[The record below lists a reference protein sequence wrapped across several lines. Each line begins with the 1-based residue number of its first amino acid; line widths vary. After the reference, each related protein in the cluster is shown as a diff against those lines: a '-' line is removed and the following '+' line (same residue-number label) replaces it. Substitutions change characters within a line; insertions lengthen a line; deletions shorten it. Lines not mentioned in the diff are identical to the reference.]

1 MQINDYPIYN
11 AFSKFMQEDRNAAK
25 LFCLEMQQ
33 NMQDED
39 FFFEPIK
46 ENARKLA
53 ELEKENIEL
62 KSVVED
68 KDRLIA
74 ELMKKNKKQ

>member
-1 MQINDYPIYN
+1 MQINDYPIYD

-74 ELMKKNKKQ
+74 ELMKKLNR